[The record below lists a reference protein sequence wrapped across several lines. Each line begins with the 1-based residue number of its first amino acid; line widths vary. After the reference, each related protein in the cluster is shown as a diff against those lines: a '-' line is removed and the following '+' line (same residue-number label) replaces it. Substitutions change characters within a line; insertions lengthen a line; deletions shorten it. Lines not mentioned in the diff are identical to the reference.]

1 MLVGGLSS
9 VRDDYAVVGSCTRYD
24 EHVRERLKDARLR
37 IAEAC
42 AQPARR
48 LTERPSRGV
57 GFLGRRGAVVSRG
70 AQVAFCRDDGR
81 ACAPARR
88 S

>member
-9 VRDDYAVVGSCTRYD
+9 VRMDDYAVVGSYTRYD

-42 AQPARR
+42 ARPARA
-48 LTERPSRGV
+48 S
-57 GFLGRRGAVVSRG
+57 
-70 AQVAFCRDDGR
+70 
-81 ACAPARR
+81 
-88 S
+88 